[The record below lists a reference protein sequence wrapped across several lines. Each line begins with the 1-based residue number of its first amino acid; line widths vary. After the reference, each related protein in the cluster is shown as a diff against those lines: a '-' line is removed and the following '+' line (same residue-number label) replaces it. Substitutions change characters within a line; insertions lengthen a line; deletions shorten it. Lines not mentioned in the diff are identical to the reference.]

1 MVDLSSEWRTLNADL
16 ALSVSSGPPAGRTDL
31 TTENFSHHTVYT
43 ILDTLQDT
51 TQAIIGEL
59 HKTINIEGEGR
70 ERETLKVFVTQAHHV
85 FLSDSVR

>member
-1 MVDLSSEWRTLNADL
+1 MVCGLWSVVDLSSEWRTLNADL

-31 TTENFSHHTVYT
+31 TTENLSHHTVYT

-59 HKTINIEGEGR
+59 QYYIKQST
-70 ERETLKVFVTQAHHV
+70 
-85 FLSDSVR
+85 